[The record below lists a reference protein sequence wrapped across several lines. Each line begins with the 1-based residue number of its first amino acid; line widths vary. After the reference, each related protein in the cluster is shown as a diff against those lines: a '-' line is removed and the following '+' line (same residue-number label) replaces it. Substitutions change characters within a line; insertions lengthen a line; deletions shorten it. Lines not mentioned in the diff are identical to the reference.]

1 MKKSRKILL
10 GTLMACSL
18 VGIGTATAFIVSGA
32 HQDHTGAADAAVIL
46 NWGGTLQ
53 VDDIDTLSPGAPAF
67 REITAKAP
75 VVSESQSEVAGKVTF
90 TLAKGNGAEN
100 AQFIGVKVEVAT
112 QSWSTSGTEA
122 AGTIEVIEEDPTDGL
137 TYVAENITT
146 DTTFYLRVS
155 IDQTIFNE
163 YYAPRVD
170 QATLSA
176 ELTISYGL

>member
-1 MKKSRKILL
+1 M
-10 GTLMACSL
+10 
-18 VGIGTATAFIVSGA
+18 
-32 HQDHTGAADAAVIL
+32 
-46 NWGGTLQ
+46 Q

-75 VVSESQSEVAGKVTF
+75 VVSESQSDVSGKVTF
-90 TLAKGNGAEN
+90 SLAKGNGAEN

-122 AGTIEVIEEDPTDGL
+122 IGTIEVTEENPTEGL
-137 TYVAENITT
+137 TYVFDNITT

-163 YYAPRVD
+163 YYAPRVG